1 LNEAE
6 YRKYVL
12 GQPASCGEDV
22 INLPTGLAAEP
33 VAFGVFE
40 LFPVPAADH
49 VVLVGALPDGARLR
63 LVDAL
68 GREVRVWRAAGGRSE
83 LDVSGLAPGLHFL
96 LLPDARHTVLRLVK
110 Q

>member
-1 LNEAE
+1 L
-6 YRKYVL
+6 
-12 GQPASCGEDV
+12 
-22 INLPTGLAAEP
+22 
-33 VAFGVFE
+33 GVFE

-83 LDVSGLAPGLHFL
+83 LDVSCLAPGLHFL